1 MASEQFLPQRLQ
13 QKKDFSF
20 IKCQLEVLC
29 DIQGHVI
36 IHFIQ
41 YIDNHTIFQKV
52 VMHFF

>member
-13 QKKDFSF
+13 QKIFLSF

-36 IHFIQ
+36 IRF
-41 YIDNHTIFQKV
+41 DTIYR
-52 VMHFF
+52 